1 MINIKVLN
9 ILLMILINYKHT
21 INKKNN
27 SNLKTDIRNI
37 KYLWNLIIKT

>member
-1 MINIKVLN
+1 MVNIKVLN
-9 ILLMILINYKHT
+9 ILLTILINYKRT
-21 INKKNN
+21 IIKKNN

>member
-1 MINIKVLN
+1 MINNKVLN
-9 ILLMILINYKHT
+9 ILLMILINYKRT